1 MVKQGTMFQE
11 MDVTLQHAEQFVPI
25 FQQQM
30 SRDMLIE
37 LERRGLQP
45 VGVPATSVE
54 DVFFTDDET
63 GELSLL
69 KRISCS
75 CRYEEGKEW

>member
-1 MVKQGTMFQE
+1 MVGTMFQE

-30 SRDMLIE
+30 SKDMLLE

-45 VGVPATSVE
+45 LGAPMTTVR
-54 DVFFTDDET
+54 DVFFTDDAT
-63 GELSLL
+63 GELYLV